1 MAQIE
6 QEMTMEEL
14 SKVLYQTAVAKCIL
28 ANQSALAHNEVLAQ
42 TPGYKF
48 KIKQLGKPFIAEL
61 IKHEKSEFEL
71 MEKAEKELEQFKGKH
86 PIDVAF
92 ERSEKI
98 ISLVARMAFV
108 DYDDI
113 EETLYALAAD
123 RSSVIGVVKKVNR
136 KRKESK

>member
-108 DYDDI
+108 DYTELEI
-113 EETLYALAAD
+113 VLMALAKD
-123 RSSVIGVVKKVNR
+123 RNSIYGIAKKIM
-136 KRKESK
+136 KHKI